1 MGLFFK
7 KKDPYKDIDLSED
20 SILEGNAASRII
32 MEQMKEDDPRAKE
45 LLESL
50 KSGYPLVLNFDS
62 MDSKQADKY
71 MAFFQGAAIALD
83 GRAVRINEATF
94 LYARKEEFLD
104 GSLKEF
110 VDSIPKK

>member
-1 MGLFFK
+1 MGLFK
-7 KKDPYKDIDLSED
+7 RRKDPYAGIDLDEEIMLSGKARD
-20 SILEGNAASRII
+20 RII
-32 MEQMKEDDPRAKE
+32 MEQMTYDDPHAKE
-45 LLESL
+45 LLDSM
-50 KSGYPLVLNFDS
+50 KAGSPLVLNFGG

-71 MAFFQGAAIALD
+71 MAFFQGAAIALE
-83 GRAVRINEATF
+83 GRAVRINDSTF

>member
-7 KKDPYKDIDLSED
+7 KKDPLKDLDLNEEELD
-20 SILEGNAASRII
+20 GNAASRII
-32 MEQMKEDDPRAKE
+32 MEQMKEDDLRAKE

-50 KSGYPLVLNFDS
+50 KTGFPLVLNFDS

-71 MAFFQGAAIALD
+71 MAFFQGAAVALD
-83 GRAVRINEATF
+83 GRAVRINESTF
-94 LYARKEEFLD
+94 LYSRKQEFLD